1 MPGGPRGDHPAR
13 AWCFA
18 GGAGRSGGL
27 SVRAN
32 PDDWEPP
39 LLHTDVMGPSVLVVD
54 DHAGFRAVARTLL
67 ESEGF
72 SVIGEASTGAGA
84 VDAATRLH
92 PNLVLLDVHLPDVD
106 GFTVCKRLAKLS
118 PAPVVVLTS
127 SRPISDL
134 RLQLAASVAAG
145 FVPKDEL
152 SGSALLAFT
161 G

>member
-1 MPGGPRGDHPAR
+1 
-13 AWCFA
+13 
-18 GGAGRSGGL
+18 
-27 SVRAN
+27 
-32 PDDWEPP
+32 
-39 LLHTDVMGPSVLVVD
+39 MGPSVLVVD

-72 SVIGEASTGAGA
+72 SVVGEASTGADA
-84 VDAATRLH
+84 VDAAARLH
-92 PNLVLLDVHLPDVD
+92 PTLVLLDVHLPDDD
-106 GFTVCKRLAKLS
+106 GFTVCGRLASLS

-134 RLQLAASVAAG
+134 RLRLAASVAAG

-152 SGSALLAFT
+152 SCSALLALT